1 MKRNLL
7 LVPCVMSIIT
17 MLIAGI
23 FFVLDSGQQ
32 TNRSMISVLLAGV
45 CMIAGFVCNAVYCK
59 RARRDQYDVRSL
71 AKINIGLKLFHLP
84 LGIAFLVVGV
94 VLSFYIIYF
103 LPDLFQDGWV
113 FVIVIM
119 LLLAI
124 GMFGGVAF
132 VETLQSGLISMA
144 CAARAREEGFIDK
157 KVEHRYRLWSC
168 VPIADLVVAVRMWK
182 RVK

>member
-1 MKRNLL
+1 MKRSLL

-17 MLIAGI
+17 MMIAGI

-32 TNRSMISVLLAGV
+32 TNRSMLS
-45 CMIAGFVCNAVYCK
+45 
-59 RARRDQYDVRSL
+59 
-71 AKINIGLKLFHLP
+71 
-84 LGIAFLVVGV
+84 

-124 GMFGGVAF
+124 DMFGGVAF
-132 VETLQSGLISMA
+132 VETLQSGLIAMT
-144 CAARAREEGFIDK
+144 CAARAKEEGFIDK
-157 KVEHRYRLWSC
+157 KVERRYRLWSG
-168 VPIADLVVAVRMWK
+168 VPIADLIVAVQMWK